1 MIKLLQYIYQNL
13 TMVCTTQEF
22 SIKLDILDEM
32 WGSQS
37 GVAEDSS
44 VPIGCYAKR
53 QLVDTDVS
61 KILWSFRSTVSIY
74 QTVWHSNP
82 EDWIFWMFHST

>member
-61 KILWSFRSTVSIY
+61 DTVIF
-74 QTVWHSNP
+74 QKHSKYLPNSMAQQP
-82 EDWIFWMFHST
+82 RRLNLLDVS